1 MLSQALMHMQDHLTM
16 HRRKDVNFCPASQL
30 ELELEEQHRTGAR
43 PMHDGLWMQLAAGAR
58 VKGVLHGWEALV
70 ARRKML
76 AKCYTNAKRAMGRR
90 TSMCVFRQWIAIT
103 RRKARLADL
112 CNVKSLRAVKHRCAS
127 VFLEVY
133 SESFDLD

>member
-1 MLSQALMHMQDHLTM
+1 MHMRDHLIM
-16 HRRKDVNFCPASQL
+16 HRREDVNFCPASQL
-30 ELELEEQHRTGAR
+30 ELELKEQHRAGAR
-43 PMHDGLWMQLAAGAR
+43 PVDDGLWKQLAAGAR

-76 AKCYTNAKRAMGRR
+76 VNCYEKAQRTLGRR

-103 RRKARLADL
+103 RRKARLQDL
-112 CNVKSLRAVKHRCAS
+112 CNLKSLRAVKHRCAS